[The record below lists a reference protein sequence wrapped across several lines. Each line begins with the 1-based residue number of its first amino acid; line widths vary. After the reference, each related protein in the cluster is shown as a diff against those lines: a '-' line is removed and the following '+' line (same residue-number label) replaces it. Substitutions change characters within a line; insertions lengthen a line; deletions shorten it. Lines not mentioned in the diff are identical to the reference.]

1 MHFDNVLFIVYIIY
15 THEAITVS
23 VSQCTYLPVIIMH
36 VYNNLTSAY
45 VHMIS
50 TEPLM
55 EWILYNY
62 TIFQIKIRHLVI
74 YELFIL
80 Q

>member
-1 MHFDNVLFIVYIIY
+1 MCFDNVLFIVYIIY

-55 EWILYNY
+55 EWILP
-62 TIFQIKIRHLVI
+62 IFQIKIQHLVI
-74 YELFIL
+74 YKLFIL